1 MANNYNSNYNSNS
14 DENECEILF
23 PTSSI
28 VLLVHGF
35 QSDAFSMQKLA
46 DTMMGLG
53 TIAEY
58 YNFKNVN
65 TPITQFDSVTNA
77 VYVEIGR
84 AFASNQKAN
93 VLVKV
98 SFTNDKM
105 GTVDEQTEEL
115 FHIIHRLKEF
125 YPSKKII
132 TVGHSK
138 GGVVSMN
145 CAIEHPGLIDKLISV
160 GTPYTTTIFN
170 HFYNLL
176 IRVVESSLNYNIEQ
190 IMNVTELDEV
200 YVTFDSI
207 IVNSTLKKAFD
218 SFLNMFV
225 LKPNLKKRWNE
236 LSNKPKF
243 TPIATRALVIN
254 DEFQSDIV
262 VPIES
267 ALANDFDG
275 KRYSDDFLLVK
286 SSVNKINL
294 HTINYITN
302 FNLIDFLRKING
314 IVTAN
319 ILGNYDSIIDFVF
332 PILINQSSNLSTQVK
347 RNSAKY
353 VHANMPVIRDILGSD
368 DEQLNNSDVALKVLA
383 GMQD

>member
-98 SFTNDKM
+98 SFTNDKT
-105 GTVDEQTEEL
+105 GTVDDQTEEL

-145 CAIEHPGLIDKLISV
+145 CAIEHHGLIDKLISV
-160 GTPYTTTIFN
+160 GTPYTTTIFEHICN
-170 HFYNLL
+170 FVVL
-176 IRVVESSLNYNIEQ
+176 IVEKTLNDELSLIARNETINDVYKVFAKFIIEQ
-190 IMNVTELDEV
+190 
-200 YVTFDSI
+200 
-207 IVNSTLKKAFD
+207 TLKKVVD
-218 SFLNMFV
+218 NFLNIYV
-225 LKPNLKKRWNE
+225 LKDNLKQKWNT
-236 LSNKPKF
+236 LDNKPQF
-243 TPIATRALVIN
+243 TPIATRALVFN
-254 DEFQSDIV
+254 DAMESDIV
-262 VPIES
+262 VPVES
-267 ALANDFDG
+267 ALAYGFNG
-275 KRYSDDFLLVK
+275 KKYSDDYLLVCSNLYK
-286 SSVNKINL
+286 VNIY
-294 HTINYITN
+294 TFNYLKN
-302 FNLIDFLRKING
+302 FNLISFIKMING
-314 IVTAN
+314 IVDTGLSNNYPN
-319 ILGNYDSIIDFVF
+319 IMNTI
-332 PILINQSSNLSTQVK
+332 LSTLFNQVTILSDEIK
-347 RNSAKY
+347 KESAKY
-353 VHANMPVIRDILGSD
+353 AHANMPIIRDILGSD
-368 DEQLNNSDVALKVLA
+368 DEQLNNPEVAIRVLA
-383 GMQD
+383 GLND